1 MKLQSVHTH
10 KDKDENNW
18 FEWPHKRVKIRKDYT
33 GWDFR
38 MWPSVELM
46 GWPQ

>member
-18 FEWPHKRVKIRKDYT
+18 FEWPYKIRKDYT